1 MVPYPAL
8 LPCARRSTSSSGWK
22 LLLKLK
28 SQTSPAMADPLD
40 DAQTTR
46 KLLQI
51 LDAIGTEHD
60 IRSLLIGG
68 TVSSHLAALTT
79 KPATPARR

>member
-1 MVPYPAL
+1 
-8 LPCARRSTSSSGWK
+8 
-22 LLLKLK
+22 
-28 SQTSPAMADPLD
+28 MADPRD
-40 DAQTTR
+40 DAQATH

-51 LDAIGTEHD
+51 LDAIGTEHE

-68 TVSSHLAALTT
+68 TVSSHLAALTP